1 MHNGWHLWMFSISA
15 MQMTFKYKPNRQPLI
30 QNQYEC
36 YKKQKVPTVREAINN
51 TTTKRRVLC
60 QTFRNYICLIVIV
73 KRIRSADLLQSVRG
87 NRRKK
92 LTCILT
98 FTSFYTEGPVLQT
111 EILSYKSSFEILKKN
126 AFCFICFICDYCW
139 KNIHNTRLILY
150 FFFCSAR
157 YRTMNIR
164 MK

>member
-1 MHNGWHLWMFSISA
+1 MNA
-15 MQMTFKYKPNRQPLI
+15 TKNKKCQMWG
-30 QNQYEC
+30 
-36 YKKQKVPTVREAINN
+36 REAINN

-92 LTCILT
+92 MTCIFLHWRT
-98 FTSFYTEGPVLQT
+98 GLIDRNFIIQIFIWNFKEKCVLFYL
-111 EILSYKSSFEILKKN
+111 LHWRLLL
-126 AFCFICFICDYCW
+126 

-150 FFFCSAR
+150 FFLQRPLSNHE
-157 YRTMNIR
+157 YPYEITGTITSVNKNIYF
-164 MK
+164 M